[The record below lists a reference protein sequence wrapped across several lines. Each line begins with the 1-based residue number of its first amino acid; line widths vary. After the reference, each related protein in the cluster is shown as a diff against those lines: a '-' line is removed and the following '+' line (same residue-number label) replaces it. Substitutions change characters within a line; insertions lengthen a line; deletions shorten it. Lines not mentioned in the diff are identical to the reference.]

1 MHANS
6 HPFDGDEL
14 EEIASQITFLY
25 GETDRLRQVNVDFA
39 RTIGGLSTSL
49 TALRKAAEAAR
60 DLLAFIQDADVKA
73 CAAMVQMGIPLEPES
88 YEIQNRITP
97 ALAELRAKL
106 EPTPEVP

>member
-49 TALRKAAEAAR
+49 TALRQAAEAAR
-60 DLLAFIQDADVKA
+60 VALEAIVKRNAPFGDLQSVSIANA
-73 CAAMVQMGIPLEPES
+73 
-88 YEIQNRITP
+88 
-97 ALAELRAKL
+97 ALAALRARL
-106 EPTPEVP
+106 EETK